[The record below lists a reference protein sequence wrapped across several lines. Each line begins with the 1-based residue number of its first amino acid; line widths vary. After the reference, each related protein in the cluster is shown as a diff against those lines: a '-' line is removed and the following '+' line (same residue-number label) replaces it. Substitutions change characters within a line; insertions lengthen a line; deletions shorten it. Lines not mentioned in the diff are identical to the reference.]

1 MIKKKIF
8 KVVRFKKKSYIMRKK
23 ENDSRFLVEN
33 NASEKERNNIFKV
46 EGQESVH
53 LEFYVQ
59 PR

>member
-1 MIKKKIF
+1 
-8 KVVRFKKKSYIMRKK
+8 MRKK